1 MPRLFV
7 DTERMSNLNSG
18 LGQVCLHVGHE
29 LVRQR
34 PPGWEITFLVPPEQI
49 GAFGASVHYTVAKW
63 WHRWW
68 RPWRFDVWHCLHQ
81 GSQIVPMGAK
91 TRLIYTVL
99 DLNFLSLPQYSDQ
112 RKQGKKK
119 HYQRCIDRAAAVT
132 TISAFVAQDVRQQ
145 LIVPSNTPVAVIYCG
160 IDTPATQPQSESQTA
175 LAEPTFQPDG
185 PFLLFVGF
193 LQPYKNVHT
202 MLPLLVAF
210 PQYRLV
216 LAGPD
221 NPAYREQILEQA
233 RQLGV
238 ADRLVLPGPVDEA
251 TKWWLYAHCDAF
263 LFPSLHEGFGL
274 PVAEA
279 MSFGKPVFSS
289 ASSSL
294 PEVGGTEAF
303 YFPAFDPASVID
315 TFRRGMETCQN
326 DPGLPERLRQQSS
339 KFSWTTAAAEYWALY
354 KQVL

>member
-1 MPRLFV
+1 MPHLFI
-7 DTERMSNLNSG
+7 DAERMSNLTSG
-18 LGQVCLHVGHE
+18 LGQVCLHLGQE
-29 LVRQR
+29 LVQQR
-34 PPGWEITFLVPPEQI
+34 PSGWEITFLVPPEQV
-49 GAFGASVHYTVAKW
+49 GVFGQSVKYIVAKW

-81 GSQIVPMGAK
+81 GSQMLPMRDK
-91 TRLIYTVL
+91 VRLVYTVL
-99 DLNFLSLPQYSDQ
+99 DLNFLVLPQYSAR
-112 RKQGKKK
+112 RKQGKKN

-132 TISAFVAQDVRQQ
+132 TISAFVARDVRQQ
-145 LIVPSNTPVAVIYCG
+145 LTVPDTTPVKVIYCG
-160 IDTPATQPQSESQTA
+160 IDTPANGLELDQIAA
-175 LAEPTFQPDG
+175 LGEPTFRPDG
-185 PFLLFVGF
+185 PFLLFIGF
-193 LQPYKNVHT
+193 LQAYKNVHT
-202 MLPLLVAF
+202 MLPLLAAF

-238 ADRLVLPGPVDEA
+238 SDRLTLPGPVDEV

-294 PEVGGTEAF
+294 PEVGGTEAV
-303 YFPAFDPASVID
+303 YFPAFDPETVIN
-315 TFRRGMETCQN
+315 TFRQGMETYRN
-326 DPGLPERLRQQSS
+326 DPTLPERLRQQSRL
-339 KFSWTTAAAEYWALY
+339 FSWTTAAAGYWTLY
-354 KQVL
+354 RQVL